1 MSRRVLLVQQP
12 ASPVDL
18 GAMLDSSDWSVQ
30 RVFEPDSLAA
40 EAGRCRV
47 GIAVL
52 DDLAAFQRSGV
63 CTAIAGSDVEW
74 VAVAPPGAIDDA
86 VCAKLL
92 CGFFDY
98 LTMPVDAERLR
109 FTLGHAFGKA
119 ELRGRHACKLGSESS
134 FGMVGASKPM
144 QALYRTLEKVA
155 RTDAPVMIGGES
167 GTGKE
172 LAAQAIHRHSARR
185 EGPFVAV
192 NCGAIPPTLIQT
204 QLFGHEK
211 GSFTD
216 AHRREIGSVEAA
228 SGGTLFLD
236 EIGDLPAEA
245 QAALLRFLQ
254 ESTITRVGST
264 QSMKV
269 DVRVVAAT
277 HIDLVT
283 AVRERR
289 FREDLFYRLNVLRV
303 EVPPLR
309 VRTEDIEALAR
320 HVLERYRNDASQALR
335 GFSEQALD
343 AMRAY
348 AWPGNVRELVNR
360 VHGAMILCESAWISA
375 ADLGF
380 ERTRRPAAA
389 ISLAGARQRSER
401 ELVLAALQRNTNNV
415 SAAAR
420 DLGISRVTLYRLV
433 RRLSIETKAGRSAA
447 QQTAG
452 GHG

>member
-1 MSRRVLLVQQP
+1 
-12 ASPVDL
+12 
-18 GAMLDSSDWSVQ
+18 MLRSAGWIVQ
-30 RVFEPDSLAA
+30 RVFEPDALTA
-40 EAGRCRV
+40 EAARCRV
-47 GIAVL
+47 GVVVL
-52 DDLAAFQRSGV
+52 DDLSAFQRAGI
-63 CTAIAGSDVEW
+63 CAAIAGSDIEW
-74 VAVAPPGAIDDA
+74 VAVTPPGTTDDA

-98 LTMPVDAERLR
+98 LTTPVDPERLR
-109 FTLGHAFGKA
+109 FTVGHAHGKA
-119 ELRGRHACKLGSESS
+119 ELRDRHERRSTHASS

-144 QALYRTLEKVA
+144 QALYRTLEKIA
-155 RTDAPVMIGGES
+155 RTDAPVLISGES

-172 LAAQAIHRHSARR
+172 LAAQAIHRHSNRR
-185 EGPFVAV
+185 NGPFVAV
-192 NCGAIPPTLIQT
+192 NCGAIPSTLIQT

-236 EIGDLPAEA
+236 EIGDLPHEA

-264 QSMKV
+264 QSIKV

-277 HIDLVT
+277 HVDLVS

-309 VRTEDIEALAR
+309 MRTDDVEALAR
-320 HVLERYRNDASQALR
+320 HVLERYRNDASPALR
-335 GFSEQALD
+335 GFSEQVLD

-360 VHGAMILCESAWISA
+360 VHGAMILCESAWITA

-380 ERTRRPAAA
+380 ERVLRPAAA

-401 ELVLAALQRNTNNV
+401 ELVLAALQRNANNV

-420 DLGISRVTLYRLV
+420 ELGISRVTLYRLA
-433 RRLSIETKAGRSAA
+433 RRLSIETKTAGRA
-447 QQTAG
+447 TAEQRVG

>member
-1 MSRRVLLVQQP
+1 M
-12 ASPVDL
+12 L
-18 GAMLDSSDWSVQ
+18 GSTGWSVQ
-30 RVFEPDSLAA
+30 RVFEPDALTA
-40 EAGRCRV
+40 EAARCRV
-47 GIAVL
+47 GVAVL
-52 DDLAAFQRSGV
+52 DDLSAFQRAGV
-63 CTAIAGSDVEW
+63 CAAIAGSDVEW
-74 VAVAPPGAIDDA
+74 VAVTPPGATDDA

-98 LTMPVDAERLR
+98 LTTPVDPERLR
-109 FTLGHAFGKA
+109 FTVGHAHGKA
-119 ELRGRHACKLGSESS
+119 ELRDRHARRSANASS

-144 QALYRTLEKVA
+144 QALYRTLEKIA
-155 RTDAPVMIGGES
+155 RTDAPVLISGES

-172 LAAQAIHRHSARR
+172 LAAQAIHRHSTRR
-185 EGPFVAV
+185 DGPFVAV
-192 NCGAIPPTLIQT
+192 NCGAIPSTLIQT

-236 EIGDLPAEA
+236 EIGDLPHEA

-264 QSMKV
+264 RSIKV

-277 HIDLVT
+277 HVDLVV

-303 EVPPLR
+303 EIPPLR
-309 VRTEDIEALAR
+309 TRIDDVEPLAR
-320 HVLERYRNDASQALR
+320 HVLDRYRNDASSALR

-360 VHGAMILCESAWISA
+360 VHGAMILCESAWITA

-380 ERTRRPAAA
+380 ERVRRPAAA

-420 DLGISRVTLYRLV
+420 ELGISRVTLYRLV
-433 RRLSIETKAGRSAA
+433 RRLSIETKAAGRTAA
-447 QQTAG
+447 EQMAG